1 MNSFY
6 LEQSVATLINYYYNR
21 DVASLILLL
30 SAVWMGENEMS
41 NDTFKIKLAVSDTRQ
56 RIREL
61 FLDWLFICAYLMVL
75 FIIFMV
81 VYLVFL
87 GDIPEFTQIE
97 SQLVSLFTT
106 VLPISII
113 FSIREGSA
121 PYASWG
127 KRRTSLAVSYS
138 SSPVK
143 RSMIRNTLKLLP
155 WQFGHMSTIY
165 GIYYGFDSL
174 FPVIYLML
182 SIGLAGTYIVM
193 AFTRKDGRHLADL
206 IAGSKVVKKIG
217 LQK

>member
-1 MNSFY
+1 
-6 LEQSVATLINYYYNR
+6 
-21 DVASLILLL
+21 
-30 SAVWMGENEMS
+30 MS

-87 GDIPEFTQIE
+87 GDIPDFTQIE